1 MRKTTLFFAL
11 GLLLLVGCYSFRG
24 TYDFSL
30 TSVERPEDQGDRFGE
45 MTTGEADNGGILYED
60 SVLKC
65 VWVVGVD
72 RLSFA
77 LKNKTEN
84 SMKIIWDEAAYIDQ
98 NGSTQRIMHSGV
110 KYTDRNSSQPP
121 SVIIRGAQIED
132 VVIPNDNVYYVSG
145 QYGGWRIRPLFQNF
159 AATQAELNTLTSL
172 YVGKEVR
179 VLLPIEIK
187 GVTNDYIFNFK
198 VDGFS
203 QTSP

>member
-1 MRKTTLFFAL
+1 MRKPTIFFAL

-132 VVIPNDNVYYVSG
+132 VVIPNDNVYFVSG
-145 QYGGWRIRPLFQNF
+145 QYGGWRIRPLFQIF

>member
-1 MRKTTLFFAL
+1 M
-11 GLLLLVGCYSFRG
+11 GCYSYRG
-24 TYDFSL
+24 TYDLSL
-30 TSVERPEDQGDRFGE
+30 VSVDRPEDQGQRFGE
-45 MTTGEADNGGILYED
+45 MTTGEAENGGILYED

-98 NGSTQRIMHSGV
+98 NGSTQKVMHSGV

-132 VVIPNDNVYYVSG
+132 VVIPNDNVYYISG
-145 QYGGWRIRPLFQNF
+145 QYGGWRVNPLFQNF
-159 AATQAELNTLTSL
+159 AANQAELNTVSSQ
-172 YVGKEVR
+172 YVGKEIR

-198 VDGFS
+198 VDGFN

>member
-11 GLLLLVGCYSFRG
+11 SLLLLVGCYSYRG
-24 TYDFSL
+24 TYDLSL
-30 TSVERPEDQGDRFGE
+30 VSVDRPEDQGQRFGE
-45 MTTGEADNGGILYED
+45 MITGEAENGGILYED

-98 NGSTQRIMHSGV
+98 NGSTQKVMHSGV

-132 VVIPNDNVYYVSG
+132 VVIPNDNVNYISG
-145 QYGGWRIRPLFQNF
+145 QYGGWRINPLFQNF
-159 AATQAELNTLTSL
+159 AANQAELNTVSSQ
-172 YVGKEVR
+172 YVGKEIR

-198 VDGFS
+198 VDGFN